1 MDDKGG
7 SGPKLPIFSYVI
19 NMLEKYNAQEW

>member
-1 MDDKGG
+1 MDDNGE

-19 NMLEKYNAQEW
+19 NMLEKFNAQEW